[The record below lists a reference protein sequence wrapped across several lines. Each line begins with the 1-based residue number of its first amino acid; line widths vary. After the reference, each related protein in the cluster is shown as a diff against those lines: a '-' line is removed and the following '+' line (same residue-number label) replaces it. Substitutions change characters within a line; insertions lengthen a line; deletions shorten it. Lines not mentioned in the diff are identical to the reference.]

1 MRKRVIRGWLPR
13 SVHIEPQPKGIAGMF
28 QLSQV
33 WGIKGKQGDY
43 HEDDWPPRKLKIT
56 IEEV

>member
-1 MRKRVIRGWLPR
+1 
-13 SVHIEPQPKGIAGMF
+13 VHIEPQPKGIAGMF